1 MSKKLLRT
9 FTKSCLDSPLS
20 SSKSINSS
28 CSRLYATK
36 GGWTSPEV
44 AATAFAP
51 NKKIMLPEN
60 AFKGKVAFVTGGG
73 TGLGKSLATTLSALG
88 AEVCI
93 ASRRLPVLESAAKE
107 ISAITGNQVLPI
119 QCDVR
124 NPEKVKEAVD
134 ACVESFGSLPH
145 CVVNNAAGNFISPTE
160 RLSANA
166 FKTVVDIVLLG
177 TANVTLELGRRLI
190 EKKQAASFVAV
201 TTHYVNE
208 GSAFVTPSASAKAGV
223 EVLHKSLASEWGR
236 YGLRFNTIQPGPI
249 ETEGAFSRLDP
260 TGQFMEKAIR
270 NVPAGR
276 CGEPEEFANLA
287 SYLLS
292 DYANWI
298 TGSSF
303 RLDGGEFS
311 SLAGEFNA
319 LKVVTNEQWDM
330 MEAIIRQSNQ
340 KQKK

>member
-1 MSKKLLRT
+1 
-9 FTKSCLDSPLS
+9 
-20 SSKSINSS
+20 
-28 CSRLYATK
+28 
-36 GGWTSPEV
+36 
-44 AATAFAP
+44 
-51 NKKIMLPEN
+51 MLPKDS
-60 AFKGKVAFVTGGG
+60 FHGKVAFVTGGG
-73 TGLGKSLATTLSALG
+73 TGLGKCLATTLSSLG
-88 AEVCI
+88 ARVCI
-93 ASRRLPVLESAAKE
+93 ASRRLPVLEEAAKE
-107 ISAITGNQVLPI
+107 ISNLTGNQVIPI

-124 NPEKVKEAVD
+124 NPEKVKDAVD
-134 ACVESFGSLPH
+134 SCVEVFGSLPH

-160 RLSANA
+160 RLSPNA

-177 TANVTLELGRRLI
+177 TANVTLEIGKRLI
-190 EKKQAASFVAV
+190 QKEQPASFVGV

-223 EVLHKSLASEWGR
+223 EILHKSLASEWGR

-249 ETEGAFSRLDP
+249 ETDGAFSRLDP
-260 TGQFMEKAIR
+260 TGQFMEKALR

-276 CGEPEEFANLA
+276 LGEPEEFANLA

-292 DYANWI
+292 DYASWI

-319 LKVVTNEQWDM
+319 LKVVTNEQWDL
-330 MEAIIRQSNQ
+330 MESMIRQTNTKS
-340 KQKK
+340 KK

>member
-1 MSKKLLRT
+1 MSQKLIKSVRALSRSNYGDRT
-9 FTKSCLDSPLS
+9 LLDSIS
-20 SSKSINSS
+20 SSRSF
-28 CSRLYATK
+28 ATK

-44 AATAFAP
+44 AAAAFPA

-73 TGLGKSLATTLSALG
+73 TGLGKALATTLSSLG
-88 AEVCI
+88 AGVCI

-107 ISAITGNQVLPI
+107 ISEATGNHVLPV

-124 NPEKVKEAVD
+124 NPEKIKEAVD
-134 ACVESFGSLPH
+134 ACVDSFGSLPD

-177 TANVTLELGRRLI
+177 TANVTLELGKRLI
-190 EKKQAASFVAV
+190 EKEQPASFLAV

-298 TGSSF
+298 TGAAF
-303 RLDGGEFS
+303 RLDGGEFT

-319 LKVVTNEQWDM
+319 LKVVTKDQWDM
-330 MEAIIRQSNQ
+330 MEAVIRQSNK
-340 KQKK
+340 KQKS